1 MGYDKL
7 QGKLEDDDYEDVEN
21 DIQNVKINIRK
32 EKKF

>member
-1 MGYDKL
+1 MGYDTL
-7 QGKLEDDDYEDVEN
+7 QGKLKDDDYEDVEN